1 MMNSGII
8 SEEDKRKAGLFMAS
22 ALEQGADMAR
32 ISLSKSIL
40 DSFSFLNGELDKV
53 SHSAD
58 CSVFIH
64 LFVEG
69 RYGTF
74 STNRLEESS
83 IGDFIG
89 RAIETTRMLAEDRC
103 RTLADISRTA
113 ANARTGTELGLCD
126 ESYFSLDSSDRLR
139 KAMSGCGF
147 NKMKN
152 TDSYKVISEEFE
164 YSDSIDDNYLIDS
177 NGFEGRHVETSF
189 AVCSETTI
197 SDSGG
202 LKYSG
207 YWWDSSPFLN
217 NLDISDCSETSLR
230 RAAACMNPQ
239 KRRSGKYNMV
249 VDCSVSSRLI
259 APVITA
265 LGAGNIQQKNS
276 FLSESLGRKVF
287 SEKLTVTDRATDFG
301 KPGSRLFDTEGVA
314 TSERKVIEKGTV
326 RMFFV
331 NTYMSNKTGMAP
343 TVEGI
348 SRPVVEESQNLK
360 SDGKRV
366 SLRDLMRHCRNGIL
380 VTGFNGGNCN
390 SSTGNFSYGIEGF
403 AFRDGKI
410 THPVKE
416 MVITGNMLE
425 LWNSLE
431 AAGGDARS
439 CTRWQIPSLAFRNV
453 DFSA

>member
-152 TDSYKVISEEFE
+152 TDSYKVISE
-164 YSDSIDDNYLIDS
+164 
-177 NGFEGRHVETSF
+177 
-189 AVCSETTI
+189 
-197 SDSGG
+197 
-202 LKYSG
+202 
-207 YWWDSSPFLN
+207 
-217 NLDISDCSETSLR
+217 
-230 RAAACMNPQ
+230 
-239 KRRSGKYNMV
+239 
-249 VDCSVSSRLI
+249 
-259 APVITA
+259 
-265 LGAGNIQQKNS
+265 
-276 FLSESLGRKVF
+276 
-287 SEKLTVTDRATDFG
+287 
-301 KPGSRLFDTEGVA
+301 
-314 TSERKVIEKGTV
+314 
-326 RMFFV
+326 
-331 NTYMSNKTGMAP
+331 
-343 TVEGI
+343 
-348 SRPVVEESQNLK
+348 
-360 SDGKRV
+360 
-366 SLRDLMRHCRNGIL
+366 
-380 VTGFNGGNCN
+380 
-390 SSTGNFSYGIEGF
+390 
-403 AFRDGKI
+403 
-410 THPVKE
+410 
-416 MVITGNMLE
+416 
-425 LWNSLE
+425 
-431 AAGGDARS
+431 
-439 CTRWQIPSLAFRNV
+439 
-453 DFSA
+453 